1 MKLYVKEKVTGLKI
15 TSARDVFDTI
25 KELGKIDQES
35 VWVIGYD
42 SGNKEVFRGC
52 IFLGGLN
59 SAIIDLKILFKRVLV
74 AGCASFILIHNHPSG
89 EIKPSLEDKKVTE
102 KIKQAAQLL
111 EINFLDHIIIG
122 EDSFFSFME
131 DGTTL

>member
-15 TSARDVFDTI
+15 KSAKDVFETI
-25 KELGKIDQES
+25 KELGKTDQES
-35 VWVIGYD
+35 VWVVGYD
-42 SGNKEVFRGC
+42 SGNKEIFRGC

-59 SAIIDLKILFKRVLV
+59 SAIVDLKILFKRVLV

-89 EIKPSLEDKKVTE
+89 ELNPSFEDKTLTE

-111 EINFLDHIIIG
+111 QVNFLDHIIIG
-122 EDSFFSFME
+122 DDEFFSFME
-131 DGTTL
+131 DGSL